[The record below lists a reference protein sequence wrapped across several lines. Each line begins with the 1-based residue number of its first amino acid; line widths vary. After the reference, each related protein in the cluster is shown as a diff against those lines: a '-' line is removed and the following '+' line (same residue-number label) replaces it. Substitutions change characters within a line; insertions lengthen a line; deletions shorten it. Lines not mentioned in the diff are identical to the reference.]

1 MEMNAFQNKLIL
13 GEVSYEGGLF
23 PKIPKFQK
31 EGSAFILAG
40 GCGDDIC
47 ITERTTSREI
57 RRGKYTR
64 LVEVSTRPYV
74 KEIRFRSNAK
84 EQAYSFDV
92 YVKAVIRVENPITFY
107 HNRDLDVDGYFH
119 NLLSIDV
126 KQITRQYSLL
136 DYGGL
141 DLVLTQKLSAY
152 NNLDTATGF
161 SYQVSQVDAEPG
173 GEAKEF
179 VARSSKQ
186 QLETALSSQ
195 AGALARRLTTDYAE
209 AVMMEVTEGKLSLQE
224 AILRIEQHQDSRFD
238 KAVDEA
244 AKLIERGLLTEKQ
257 AKVYIQSG
265 TKGPGRQL
273 MSGSGTTEAGQSQ
286 DGFDEL
292 YPGE

>member
-1 MEMNAFQNKLIL
+1 MNKFQNKLIL
-13 GEVSYEGGLF
+13 RDDPYQGGLF
-23 PKIPKFQK
+23 PQIPKFQK

-40 GCGDDIC
+40 GCSDDIR

-57 RRGKYTR
+57 RQGKYTR
-64 LVEVSTRPYV
+64 LVEISTRPYMIEV
-74 KEIRFRSNAK
+74 RFRSNAK

-126 KQITRQYSLL
+126 KQITRRYSLL
-136 DYGGL
+136 DYDGL
-141 DLVLTQKLSAY
+141 GLELTQKLSAY

-173 GEAKEF
+173 GEAKEY
-179 VARSSKQ
+179 VTRASKQ

-224 AILRIEQHQDSRFD
+224 AILKIEQHQDSRFD

-244 AKLIERGLLTEKQ
+244 VKLIERGLLTEKQ
-257 AKVYIQSG
+257 AKAYIQSG
-265 TKGPGRQL
+265 TKGPGRQIKDGAEAAETSQ
-273 MSGSGTTEAGQSQ
+273 SGSG
-286 DGFDEL
+286 FDRFYSE
-292 YPGE
+292 E